1 MTQEQSAERG
11 DSPAEDSEDRQ
22 IRTDDYGDGDAAVG
36 RGTSPSIAP
45 QRGASRSA
53 GGALEEGLADA
64 ERTYNGTG
72 GESDDGG
79 SGSGDN
85 TDSAEGADGG
95 SGEGGDADDRSADGT
110 TGHDS
115 HDSTGGTRPPKR
127 REVITARAAATFEPV
142 GRSVATARA
151 FVRDTL
157 QGWGLGEIVDDAV
170 VLTSELVTNAVVHA
184 GTAAEVLC
192 LRDGEG
198 VRVEVVDR
206 YPERELPLQDP
217 GQVLGSPDREGGRGL
232 LLCAALASRWGVDY
246 TAADKRVWFR
256 LDLPERPVGTSA
268 AGPALPDSALPVADH
283 RVHVA
288 VIQIDR
294 SGAVAAWNEDA
305 EQLFGYPA
313 EQVVGKP
320 LNDLAAWP
328 HTPGTSTGIA
338 EALQLSRWEGSY
350 GVRGAD
356 GRTIPVYA
364 SHLRV
369 RDSDGEP
376 STVCLLVRDHERAV
390 LQSTL
395 RSPVGDSGGRRQESS
410 ESATADPFE
419 VFIGSPAPDDLD
431 SLLQRTVERARDM
444 LDGDAAYLLL
454 ATDDETE
461 LEVRASTGL
470 PSARQ
475 RFARVPVEAGSGR
488 YGSARMP
495 SVHEDLTAV
504 PGAVPLLDG
513 TGMRSVVTVPL
524 KVEGRLTGSLGVAT
538 EAPGRY
544 TNEEA
549 LRLQFAA
556 DRIALAVERARLT
569 ELERLRRG
577 SLSFLVEAS
586 DLLAG
591 TLDRDQT
598 LALMA
603 QMTVPTLA
611 TWCAVYTVSEP
622 GSDPKL
628 SYVLHEDEDR
638 IDTLKALL
646 SKVDAPEPVPTPGA
660 RVWTAPAD
668 AAHGAALHTSL
679 RGAVLGEDQ
688 SFTPGA
694 TRATAAAVGGETVV
708 LPLVARNRVIGMLTL
723 GKPADER
730 FRQEILE
737 LAEDVSRRAALALD
751 NARLYSERTAISQ
764 SLQRSLLPPELPEVT
779 GGVEAEVI
787 YRAAG
792 EGNEVGGDFYDLF
805 EIRDGTYG
813 FAIGDVCGTGPEAA
827 SVTGLARHALR
838 LLAREGL
845 GGPAVLERLNTAILD
860 EGSRSRFL
868 TLLYGEM
875 RPQDDGSAELKI
887 VCAGHPLPLRLR
899 QDGSVESAADPQ
911 PLLGV
916 IDDLELYEQTIT
928 LDPGDILLC
937 VTDGVTERREGTRM
951 LGDEGLINVLTTCTG
966 LTAGAVAARIMRAV
980 ERFANTA
987 PSDDMAILSMRVPE
1001 Q

>member
-1 MTQEQSAERG
+1 MGEQ
-11 DSPAEDSEDRQ
+11 
-22 IRTDDYGDGDAAVG
+22 ITD
-36 RGTSPSIAP
+36 
-45 QRGASRSA
+45 
-53 GGALEEGLADA
+53 
-64 ERTYNGTG
+64 
-72 GESDDGG
+72 
-79 SGSGDN
+79 
-85 TDSAEGADGG
+85 
-95 SGEGGDADDRSADGT
+95 
-110 TGHDS
+110 
-115 HDSTGGTRPPKR
+115 TRMR
-127 REVITARAAATFEPV
+127 RPVITARAAATFEPV

-157 QGWGLGEIVDDAV
+157 QGWGYADVVDDAV

-184 GTAAEVLC
+184 GTAADVLC
-192 LRDGEG
+192 LRTDGG
-198 VRVEVVDR
+198 IRISVADR
-206 YPERELPLQDP
+206 YPEREIPLQNT
-217 GQVLGSPDREGGRGL
+217 GQTVVHPDREGGRGL
-232 LLCAALASRWGVDY
+232 LLCGALAARWGVEY
-246 TAADKRVWFR
+246 TAAQKHVWFH
-256 LDLPERPVGTSA
+256 LDLPERPAGTRS
-268 AGPALPDSALPVADH
+268 AGPALPVDALPVAET
-283 RVHVA
+283 RVRVA
-288 VIQIDR
+288 VVQIDR
-294 SGAVAAWNEDA
+294 GGCVTFWNEDA
-305 EQLFGYPA
+305 QDLFGYDP
-313 EQVVGKP
+313 EQIIGKP
-320 LNDLAAWP
+320 LTDFAAWP
-328 HTPGTSTGIA
+328 HTPGTGTGIA

-350 GVRGAD
+350 GIRGAD
-356 GRTIPVYA
+356 GRVVPVYA

-369 RDSDGEP
+369 RDTDGEA
-376 STVCLLVRDHERAV
+376 STVCLLVRDHERAI
-390 LQSTL
+390 LQSPQRPPSADGT
-395 RSPVGDSGGRRQESS
+395 SAPEGRP
-410 ESATADPFE
+410 TDPFE

-431 SLLQRTVERARDM
+431 GLLQRTVERARDM

-495 SVHEDLTAV
+495 AVHEDLTAV
-504 PGAVPLLDG
+504 PGAVPLLAG

-524 KVEGRLTGSLGVAT
+524 KVEGRLTGSLGVAA
-538 EAPGRY
+538 ESASRY

-569 ELERLRRG
+569 ELEKLRRG

-611 TWCAVYTVSEP
+611 TWCAVYTVADQTSEP
-622 GSDPKL
+622 EL

-638 IDTLKALL
+638 IDGLKTLLM
-646 SKVDAPEPVPTPGA
+646 KVDPPEPVPTPGA

-668 AAHGAALHTSL
+668 AAHDAALRTSL
-679 RGAVLGEDQ
+679 RSLGLEE
-688 SFTPGA
+688 SARPSKGPGA
-694 TRATAAAVGGETVV
+694 TLATASAVGGETVV

-723 GKPADER
+723 GKPTEEH

-737 LAEDVSRRAALALD
+737 LAEDLSRRAALALD

-764 SLQRSLLPPELPEVT
+764 SLQRSLLPPELPDIP
-779 GGVEAEVI
+779 GVEAEVI

-805 EIRDGTYG
+805 PIRDGAYG

-827 SVTGLARHALR
+827 AVTGLARHALR
-838 LLAREGL
+838 LLAREGF
-845 GGPAVLERLNTAILD
+845 GGPAVLERLNAAILD
-860 EGSRSRFL
+860 EGARSRFL
-868 TLLYGEM
+868 TLLYGELW
-875 RPQDDGSAELKI
+875 PQDDGSALLKV

-899 QDGSVESAADPQ
+899 QDGSVEPAAEPQ

-916 IDDLELYEQTIT
+916 MDDLELYEQTVT
-928 LDPGDILLC
+928 LAPGDVLLC

-951 LGDEGLINVLTTCTG
+951 LGDDGLTDVLTTCTG
-966 LTAGAVAARIMRAV
+966 LTAGAVAARVLRAV
-980 ERFANTA
+980 ERFAA
-987 PSDDMAILSMRVPE
+987 EPASDDMAILALRVPE
-1001 Q
+1001 IPAA